1 MNLARNSFYIG
12 DTGDAE
18 LIRLTSTVLLTSVA
32 VSLLLYSAA
41 TVGLAG
47 IALVTLAL
55 LLAATGGAA
64 IQYLRLHWKLLRL
77 PRWLIDRRVERSA
90 RESAVAAGGEAGGA
104 GELAIVMIAA
114 TISPLSPLDPVAQ
127 RQALLQAFLA
137 AQRSTGRSDLLVVS
151 ASLQQTNERRRDG

>member
-1 MNLARNSFYIG
+1 ME
-12 DTGDAE
+12 DE
-18 LIRLTSTVLLTSVA
+18 LIRPTSTVLLTSVA
-32 VSLLLYSAA
+32 VGLLLYSAA

-64 IQYLRLHWKLLRL
+64 IQSLRLHWKLLRL

-90 RESAVAAGGEAGGA
+90 RGLAVAAGSEAGDA
-104 GELAIVMIAA
+104 REIAIVMIAA
-114 TISPLSPLDPVAQ
+114 TVSPASPLDPVAQ

-137 AQRSTGRSDLLVVS
+137 SQRRTGPSDLLIVS
-151 ASLQQTNERRRDG
+151 ASLQQTDGRRHDG

>member
-1 MNLARNSFYIG
+1 MNI
-12 DTGDAE
+12 
-18 LIRLTSTVLLTSVA
+18 
-32 VSLLLYSAA
+32 
-41 TVGLAG
+41 AG
-47 IALVTLAL
+47 
-55 LLAATGGAA
+55 
-64 IQYLRLHWKLLRL
+64 
-77 PRWLIDRRVERSA
+77 
-90 RESAVAAGGEAGGA
+90 SAVAAGGEAGGA